1 MMIIIQI
8 LCAYIPATALI
19 MISANFDQ
27 KTINLAGSIDE
38 VGTECAIILRQI
50 LQQNKQNWGNL
61 GAQGVL
67 VNIFMLALSGQ
78 TEKLGVNIKW
88 KSKEDMVKK
97 EEVNNN
103 VDLSL
108 VSQLREK
115 AMKDGFFIDESG
127 NKIQV
132 QHFDVEQGKDDDIIN
147 KLSEIG
153 DVNAISPEQIEKALK
168 RGS

>member
-8 LCAYIPATALI
+8 LCAYIPATAYT
-19 MISANFDQ
+19 MINANFDQ
-27 KTINLAGSIDE
+27 KTINLAGSMDE
-38 VGTECAIILRQI
+38 IGTECAIILRQI

-88 KSKEDMVKK
+88 KSKEDMSKK
-97 EEVNNN
+97 EEINNN

-127 NKIQV
+127 NKI
-132 QHFDVEQGKDDDIIN
+132 E
-147 KLSEIG
+147 
-153 DVNAISPEQIEKALK
+153 VNFGEEKED
-168 RGS
+168 

>member
-8 LCAYIPATALI
+8 LCVYVPATALT

-38 VGTECAIILRQI
+38 VGTECAVILRQI

-88 KSKEDMVKK
+88 KSKEDMIKK
-97 EEVNNN
+97 DNI
-103 VDLSL
+103 DLSL

-132 QHFDVEQGKDDDIIN
+132 QHFDIKQGEDDDIIN

-153 DVNAISPEQIEKALK
+153 NVNAFSPEQIGKVLK
-168 RGS
+168 SES

>member
-1 MMIIIQI
+1 MAAVALMMIIIQI

-38 VGTECAIILRQI
+38 VGTECAVILRQI

-78 TEKLGVNIKW
+78 IEKLGVNIKW

-97 EEVNNN
+97 EEINNN

-115 AMKDGFFIDESG
+115 AIKDGFFIDESG
-127 NKIQV
+127 NKI
-132 QHFDVEQGKDDDIIN
+132 E
-147 KLSEIG
+147 
-153 DVNAISPEQIEKALK
+153 VNFGEEKED
-168 RGS
+168 

>member
-8 LCAYIPATALI
+8 LCAYIPTTALI

-27 KTINLAGSIDE
+27 RTINLAGSRDE
-38 VGTECAIILRQI
+38 VGTESAIILRQI

-78 TEKLGVNIKW
+78 TENLGVNIKW
-88 KSKEDMVKK
+88 KSKEDMIKK
-97 EEVNNN
+97 EEISNK

-127 NKIQV
+127 NKIEV
-132 QHFDVEQGKDDDIIN
+132 DFKE
-147 KLSEIG
+147 
-153 DVNAISPEQIEKALK
+153 EKED
-168 RGS
+168 